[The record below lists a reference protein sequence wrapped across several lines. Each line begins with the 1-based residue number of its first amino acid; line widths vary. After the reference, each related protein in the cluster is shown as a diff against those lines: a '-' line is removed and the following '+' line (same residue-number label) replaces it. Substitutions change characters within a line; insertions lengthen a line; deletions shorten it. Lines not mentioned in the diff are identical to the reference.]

1 MSRARIQDW
10 VRSGRVLGLAA
21 VGLVSSL
28 ASAFASGGQAV
39 GLNTVVTIPPLKGI
53 VAPLL
58 PEGSAMRVLL
68 TPGRSEHNYEFTPAD
83 MAAVEQAD
91 LVVFVGLWLEPRVE
105 KFLDANPSSRRV
117 DVSLAEASGVHAD
130 ADEKHEH
137 GKEADGHSHDD
148 ACEHS
153 VDPHVWLDPVLM
165 KQALPKVAAGVR
177 RAMEQRGLW
186 NAAAE
191 QRLNESV
198 AKEAARIEEI
208 DLEFRTKLAPFK
220 GDKIVTH
227 HAAFGRMALR
237 YGLKVAEVIRVN
249 ESEEP
254 TPGRIAAV
262 VQSVKKEGVRV
273 IFVEPQFN
281 AAMAERVAKAAGVKV
296 GRLDPI
302 GDGDWYAMMRGN
314 LNALVQG
321 LSEGKAE
328 SR

>member
-1 MSRARIQDW
+1 MTRAHVQDW
-10 VRSGRVLGLAA
+10 VRGRGVWALGCAAAGLLSALAW
-21 VGLVSSL
+21 
-28 ASAFASGGQAV
+28 GGPAA
-39 GLNTVVTIPPLKGI
+39 GLNTVVTIPPVKGL

-58 PEGSAMRVLL
+58 PEGSTLRVLL

-83 MAAVEQAD
+83 MASVEQAD

-105 KFLDANPSSRRV
+105 KFLDANPSTRRV
-117 DVSLAEASGVHAD
+117 DVGLADAAGVHAD
-130 ADEKHEH
+130 EDEKNEH
-137 GKEADGHSHDD
+137 GKEAAGHKHDD

-165 KQALPKVAAGVR
+165 KQALPTLAAGVR

-186 NAAAE
+186 SAGAE
-191 QRLNESV
+191 QRLNESL

-208 DLEFRTKLAPFK
+208 DREFREALAPFK
-220 GDKIVTH
+220 GAKIVTH

-237 YGLKVAEVIRVN
+237 YGLTVAEVIRVN
-249 ESEEP
+249 ENEEP

-314 LNALVQG
+314 LSALVEG
-321 LSEGKAE
+321 LSGGKVE
-328 SR
+328 NR